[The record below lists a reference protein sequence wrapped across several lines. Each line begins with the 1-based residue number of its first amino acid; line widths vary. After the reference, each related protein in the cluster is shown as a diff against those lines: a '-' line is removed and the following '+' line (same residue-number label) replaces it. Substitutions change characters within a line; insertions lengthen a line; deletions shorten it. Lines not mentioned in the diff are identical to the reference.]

1 MEASIIAVSLL
12 VGYLIGSISF
22 ARVGLRVA
30 GINRDISELQIPV
43 EDAEEDARVE
53 IYGANAASM
62 MLGAKWGIA
71 IGVMDMMKAAVP
83 MTLFRYILY
92 PAEPYYLIVSV
103 AVLLGHN
110 WPLYYGF
117 KGGRGFSVI
126 FGGLVVIDWL
136 AAVML
141 PLMGILFGLFI
152 AGNMMIGYVG
162 WLFFMPFWLW
172 SRTYDLTYLVYSLI
186 IMILFF
192 ISTRPEI
199 STMNRYRNEGK
210 LENYMTGLYESSPRW
225 RGMKRMQDTMN
236 RLGKKRHIIGLFVAA
251 GIILVFLNLKPT
263 GI

>member
-1 MEASIIAVSLL
+1 MTVLHAENLVKTNMLGNVPVQALSGVNINVEGGEFVAILGPSGSGKSTLL
-12 VGYLIGSISF
+12 
-22 ARVGLRVA
+22 
-30 GINRDISELQIPV
+30 N
-43 EDAEEDARVE
+43 
-53 IYGANAASM
+53 
-62 MLGAKWGIA
+62 MLGALDVPSSGTVKISNTDISTLNEQARALLRRKIGIVFQFFNL
-71 IGVMDMMKAAVP
+71 IGARA
-83 MTLFRYILY
+83 
-92 PAEPYYLIVSV
+92 
-103 AVLLGHN
+103 

-186 IMILFF
+186 IMTLFF